1 MRKFATSLIIAALSV
16 VAVSARDKAAD
27 YKLNVQNFCEL
38 TVVDG
43 VGVDYVCLPD
53 SAGWAVFSCPPD
65 MAAHIM
71 FENKAEHLTVK
82 TDADESPIRGIPR
95 VRLYSASLRKVTN
108 SGDSLLRLSTSVPV
122 SDFSIHIIGNG
133 VVRASNV
140 RADNVDVRIS
150 AGCGHVYIDGTAR
163 RCTARNVGTGLIEA
177 SRLRC
182 EEFSCFVVGPGNIHC
197 RPSAML
203 KVYGAGSGIVYYHT
217 TPAAIKK
224 RGLGVKARPDSEA
237 PKHDRLLTML
247 PLDN

>member
-53 SAGWAVFSCPPD
+53 SAGWAVFSCPP
-65 MAAHIM
+65 
-71 FENKAEHLTVK
+71 K

-224 RGLGVKARPDSEA
+224 RGLGVKARPYSEA